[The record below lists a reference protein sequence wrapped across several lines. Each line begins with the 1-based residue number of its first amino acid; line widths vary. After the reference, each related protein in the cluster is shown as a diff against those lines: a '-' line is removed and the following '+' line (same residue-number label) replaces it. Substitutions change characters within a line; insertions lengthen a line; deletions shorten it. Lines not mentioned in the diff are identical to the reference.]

1 MEIVRTNI
9 MFKDEVMFNNPTD
22 LLDAYCYDQFG
33 HYDWYQ
39 QSCPD
44 GNIIIVF
51 KRKGEKVDE

>member
-1 MEIVRTNI
+1 
-9 MFKDEVMFNNPTD
+9 MFKDEVMFNNATD
-22 LLDAYCYDQFG
+22 LLDAYCYEQFG

-51 KRKGEKVDE
+51 KRKGEQVDEQEFE